1 MPDLTLSI
9 SLCKAY
15 CPPQTGKGHGGGGGG
30 YGKGGGRNEVST
42 FPLIGYIQNVVPDLS
57 FSISRCIA
65 YCPPYTGKKHGGGG
79 GYGKG
84 GGRNKIVIEIS
95 NKKNPS

>member
-42 FPLIGYIQNVVPDLS
+42 FPLIGYIQNVEPDLS
-57 FSISRCIA
+57 SSIPGASPINMI
-65 YCPPYTGKKHGGGG
+65 GLS
-79 GYGKG
+79 
-84 GGRNKIVIEIS
+84 IF
-95 NKKNPS
+95 PSPRTIF

>member
-1 MPDLTLSI
+1 MFIANSI
-9 SLCKAY
+9 LFNKS
-15 CPPQTGKGHGGGGGG
+15 PT
-30 YGKGGGRNEVST
+30 S
-42 FPLIGYIQNVVPDLS
+42 PLNVVPDLS